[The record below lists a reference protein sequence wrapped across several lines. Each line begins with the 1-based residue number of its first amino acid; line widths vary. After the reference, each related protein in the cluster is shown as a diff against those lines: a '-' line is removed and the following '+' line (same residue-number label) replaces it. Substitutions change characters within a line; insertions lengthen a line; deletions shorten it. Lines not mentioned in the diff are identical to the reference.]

1 MTKNKAIYNGLIAI
15 GMGILLS
22 SLSCKSEQE
31 FFLEGT
37 PRNIEGA
44 WRISKAARNGADLTP
59 FFHFNDFRLHIL
71 PGNAYEIENPLPFL
85 VSKDGTW
92 TFDDPTFP
100 SKISF
105 TEEGS
110 TAPATSAFLYP
121 IVGGRRM
128 ISISFSPG
136 CSANTYEYTLERIT
150 E

>member
-1 MTKNKAIYNGLIAI
+1 MKKYKVSYNGLIAI
-15 GMGILLS
+15 AMGVILTCV
-22 SLSCKSEQE
+22 SCKTEQE
-31 FFLEGT
+31 IYLEGT

-44 WRISKAARNGADLTP
+44 WRVSKASRNGTDLTP
-59 FFHFNDFRLHIL
+59 YFRFDDFRLHIL
-71 PGNAYEIENPLPFL
+71 SDAAYEIENPLPFL
-85 VSKDGTW
+85 VSKGGSW

-100 SKISF
+100 GEISF
-105 TEEGS
+105 TEEGG